1 MQKIERSRRQD
12 ALERCI
18 YKLSESLLDTEADAR
33 KITLELLDI
42 YNGNFRHS
50 YSGFFTI
57 ILTISK
63 EDNNYSL
70 DYLSDNIETVRR
82 YIEDDFESGI
92 KEFQALYSVIDKLSD
107 HISLEIGRLN
117 YYSIN
122 DNKIRDMEKRI
133 TETTEALKTATANLN
148 EASKKAS
155 TMQTELIAVLSI
167 FSAIVITFSGGLTF
181 LGSAM
186 TSITNATRYEAV
198 IIVAIICGVII
209 FNTIFLMMY
218 LVSKLT
224 ERNIYVGCKSKECQ
238 ECVEKKCNFSK
249 RIRRKMPYVYYFNI
263 LAFMGM
269 GVDLIV
275 WFLDIRGIL

>member
-1 MQKIERSRRQD
+1 MQKDERSRRQD

-18 YKLSESLLDTEADAR
+18 YKLSKSLLGTKTDAR

-63 EDNNYSL
+63 EDNDYSL
-70 DYLSDNIETVRR
+70 DYLSNNIETVRH
-82 YIEDDFESGI
+82 YIEDDFETGT
-92 KEFQALYSVIDKLSD
+92 KEFQTLYSVIDKLSD

-122 DNKIRDMEKRI
+122 DNKIKDMEKRI
-133 TETTEALKTATANLN
+133 TETTGALNTATANLN
-148 EASKKAS
+148 EASKNAS

-186 TSITNATRYEAV
+186 TSIADTVQYEAV
-198 IIVAIICGVII
+198 IIVAIICGIII

-218 LVSKLT
+218 LVAKLT
-224 ERNIYVGCKSKECQ
+224 DRNIFVHCKSKDCQ
-238 ECVEKKCNFSK
+238 ECSKKECNFCK
-249 RIRRKMPYVYYFNI
+249 RIRLKMPYVYYFNI
-263 LAFMGM
+263 FAFVGI
-269 GVDLIV
+269 GIDLII
-275 WFLDIRGIL
+275 WLLDIKGIL